1 VTSHCPGWVR
11 LTVST
16 GLRRL
21 LFLVWDVLSGL
32 SSALVPG
39 GGSAPY
45 GRRCGAW
52 TSRLA
57 SLGWGWAS
65 LRPRPRP
72 KPRVGV
78 GLPGQRCRRQGHPEE
93 PGVLGWELPADQ
105 GRLSGK
111 GPSWTSEDAGEG
123 WAEPFQTRTGWCAL
137 SQRAGPVV

>member
-1 VTSHCPGWVR
+1 MDKGRNQETTYKLISVIQAR
-11 LTVST
+11 YYD
-16 GLRRL
+16 
-21 LFLVWDVLSGL
+21 DVG
-32 SSALVPG
+32 
-39 GGSAPY
+39 
-45 GRRCGAW
+45 
-52 TSRLA
+52 
-57 SLGWGWAS
+57 GWAS